1 MIRLRHYTNLAATI
15 HLLREQNITLRDPEF
30 WDDRNDAYFMAEYKR
45 RMNVKTVLAICFAE
59 AQETYHHWK
68 VFAGGSDG
76 VCLVFDK
83 AKLLTTFDGDKN
95 VVDGP
100 IKYMDLNEVKAL
112 KHVADDRLPF
122 LKRAPYEDEREHR
135 VVYRDANQVLKQ
147 ITYPIKL
154 NWIDRI
160 VLGPWM
166 NRTLAQSVSK
176 ALKSID
182 KCSAIKITKTT
193 LVDNETWKAL
203 ATSVTPARKPGAA

>member
-15 HLLREQNITLRDPEF
+15 HLLREQTVTLRDPEF

-45 RMNVKTVLAICFAE
+45 RMNAKTVLAICFAE

-68 VFAGGSDG
+68 VFAAGSDG
-76 VCLVFDK
+76 VCIVFDK
-83 AKLLTTFDGDKN
+83 AKFLTAFDGDKN
-95 VVDGP
+95 VVDRP
-100 IKYMDLNEVKAL
+100 ITYMNLTEVKAL
-112 KHVADDRLPF
+112 KYVDDEKLPF

-135 VVYRDANQVLKQ
+135 VVYRDLDQDLKQ

-154 NWIDRI
+154 SWIDRI

-166 NRTLAQSVSK
+166 NKTLAQSVSK

-182 KCSAIKITKTT
+182 KCSGLSITKTT
-193 LVDNETWKAL
+193 LVDNETWKAV
-203 ATSVTPARKPGAA
+203 ATSGRAAPKPRKA